1 MRTQQHFTTTRQR
14 CGDGPLTYTNGR
26 NPLVNTLRILFDNLE
41 DDGLLERLSAPRR
54 GRPSHKPQAMWRSLI
69 VTYALGL
76 PSVNEMIR
84 QLENNPALA
93 DVCGIRYPEDIPSK
107 AAYSRF
113 VKKLAEHPQL
123 VEQCLVRVTNVLRSL
138 LPDFAQTVAVDATD
152 MKAWANGMKQETDPD
167 AGTGAKHKSSR
178 RVYWYGYKVHLGV
191 CADTELPIWV
201 HVTPANVYD
210 GHHLSSVLNGASER
224 YDWFKPQYVLAD
236 KGYDAKAC
244 FSFVQ
249 DMGADPV
256 IDMRKR
262 PGVNP
267 GETRPCEAKPALT
280 LWGVRYQCDRKPYD
294 ANCPEFERCPLL
306 DPYVNTERRKTP
318 YMAYGS
324 AEWRAIYNKRV
335 SVERVFSAT
344 KGFYRL
350 DNLTHR
356 GLPKVTLHCTLSML
370 VMQAK
375 ALGQAR
381 NGNFK
386 EMRRCTRKVA

>member
-1 MRTQQHFTTTRQR
+1 MHQPHFTTLRQR
-14 CGDGPLTYTNGR
+14 RGTNGR
-26 NPLVNTLRILFDNLE
+26 NPLVHTLKILFDNLE
-41 DDGLLERLSAPRR
+41 DDALLKRLSAPRR
-54 GRPSHKPQAMWRSLI
+54 GRPSHKPEVMWRSFI

-84 QLENNPALA
+84 QLESNPALA
-93 DVCGIRYPEDIPSK
+93 EVCGIRHPEDIPSK

-113 VKKLAEHPQL
+113 VRKLVAHRDL
-123 VEQCLVRVTNVLRSL
+123 VEQCLVRATNTLKSL
-138 LPDFAQTVAVDATD
+138 MPEFGATVAVDASD
-152 MKAWANGMKQETDPD
+152 MKAWANGMHQETDPD

-191 CADTELPIWV
+191 CAETELPIWV

-224 YDWFKPQYVLAD
+224 YDWFSPQYVLAD
-236 KGYDAKAC
+236 KGYDSKAC

-249 DMGADPV
+249 DMGAEPV
-256 IDMRKR
+256 IDMKKR

-267 GETRPCEAKPALT
+267 SEVRPCEAKPVLT
-280 LWGVRYQCDRKPYD
+280 LWGVRYQCQRRPYD
-294 ANCPEFERCPLL
+294 PVCPEFGRCPLL
-306 DPYVNTERRKTP
+306 DPYVDTTQRKP
-318 YMAYGS
+318 HAVYGS
-324 AEWRAIYNKRV
+324 REWKAIYNKRV
-335 SVERVFSAT
+335 SAERVFSAT
-344 KGFYRL
+344 KRFYRL

-381 NGNFK
+381 AGNFE
-386 EMRRCTRKVA
+386 EMRICRRHVA